1 MKKVIILLAMII
13 ILAGCTGFQFRT
25 KETIKIPSIRE
36 GTQGIEVEYLAEM
49 PPYEIFEGQMFEI
62 GFELQNKGAED
73 VRNGLY
79 TIGSNEQYIIMLD
92 EKMNRFNV
100 KGKSVY
106 APLGEQQRISIK
118 AQANK
123 LGGQLIKQSTT
134 IIVNACY
141 SYLTSATILE
151 CIDTQPLKK
160 EKKVCTIQTIGSSG
174 GQGGP
179 VAVTGVEPKTMP
191 HADTSRIV
199 PGYVIQ
205 VANLGTGQVI
215 DPQLV
220 YDACMGRSIG
230 KDNYDMVRVSAMLSN
245 DVLNC
250 EPSLIRLR
258 EADNKVFC
266 KLNSGI
272 SRNAG
277 NYQAPLTIDLEY
289 GYMQTK
295 PKTIRIFKSDLQY
308 Y

>member
-1 MKKVIILLAMII
+1 MKKTIMLMALIL
-13 ILAGCTGFQFRT
+13 ILAGCTGINFRT
-25 KETIKIPSIRE
+25 KETIKLPDIRE
-36 GTQGIEVEYLAEM
+36 GTQGIEIEYLAEM

-73 VRNGLY
+73 VQNGLY
-79 TIGSNEQYIIMLD
+79 TLGVNEQYVTMLD

-118 AQANK
+118 AQANQ
-123 LGGQLIKQSTT
+123 LSGQLTKQSTT
-134 IIVNACY
+134 IITNACY
-141 SYLTSATILE
+141 EYLTSATILE

-160 EKKVCTIQTIGSSG
+160 EKKVCTIQTIGKSG

-179 VAVTGVEPKTMP
+179 IAVTNVEPKTMP
-191 HADTSRIV
+191 HTDSSKII

-205 VANLGTGQVI
+205 IANIGTGQAI
-215 DPQLV
+215 ETQSV
-220 YDACMGRSIG
+220 YDVCMGRSVG
-230 KDNYDMVRVSAMLSN
+230 KDNYDIVKVNAVLSN

-250 EPSLIRLR
+250 EPAQITLR
-258 EADNKVFC
+258 QADNKIFC
-266 KLNSGI
+266 KLDKGI
-272 SRNAG
+272 SKTAG
-277 NYQAPLTIDLEY
+277 NYQTPLTIDLEY

-295 PKTIRIFKSDLQY
+295 PKTIRILESNPTY